1 VKTRPFLS
9 HRRADRNQVIALKR
23 TLALYGVGGW
33 RDLDDLHLGG
43 LGQPTFEHAI
53 NAVTGGFI
61 WYGTKRVL
69 GSRCVNNVEL
79 PPAIARKRRET
90 HYPLV
95 PLFVTVDPGEAR
107 KALAVPGALSNYD
120 HKTFF
125 EAHGLVRG
133 RAPIACFR
141 AEVARQYVRS
151 AVKWLGQGSY
161 TVAATALAEPAGTQD
176 FTFDWRSVLDPTS
189 RVLAGGAEAAL
200 VDALQRFRDAVRP
213 TGPFPE
219 VTLDLDLP
227 LPMAML
233 LGYEWRVTSRLKLA
247 IRQRRRSGT
256 VTVKGDGRARSGWP
270 AWRENVLGGS
280 GPCVVAAATTAAPLT
295 NSVAAYA
302 TSVGAS
308 RTIELHAPGEL
319 DAAGLRGLARHIAA
333 TLRHVHSTGAQKH
346 LLLAGPCAL
355 AALVGAASNANG
367 PTVVPFWN
375 GRGYASP
382 VAVG

>member
-9 HRRADRNQVIALKR
+9 HRRADRNQVVALKR

-33 RDLDDLHLGG
+33 RDLDDLHLGE

-53 NAVTGGFI
+53 SAVTGGFI

-69 GSRCVNNVEL
+69 GSWYVNNVEL

-90 HYPLV
+90 DYPLV
-95 PLFVTVDPGEAR
+95 PLFMTVSPSEAR
-107 KALAVPGALSNYD
+107 KALAAPGALSNYD
-120 HKTFF
+120 HNTFF

-133 RAPIACFR
+133 RAPIGSFR
-141 AEVARQYVRS
+141 ADVAGQYVRS

-161 TVAATALAEPAGTQD
+161 TIAATALAEPAGTQD

-189 RVLAGGAEAAL
+189 RVLTGGAEAAL
-200 VDALQRFRDAVRP
+200 VNALQCFRDAVRP
-213 TGPFPE
+213 TASFPE
-219 VTLDLDLP
+219 LTLDLDMP

-247 IRQRRRSGT
+247 IRQRRRSAT
-256 VTVKGDGRARSGWP
+256 VTVKGDGRTRSRWP

-280 GPCVVAAATTAAPLT
+280 GPCVVAAATTQAPLT

-302 TSVGAS
+302 ARVGAS
-308 RTIELHAPGEL
+308 RTIELHSPGEL

-333 TLRHVHSTGAQKH
+333 TLRHIGSTGVEKH

-367 PTVVPFWN
+367 PTLVPFWN
-375 GRGYASP
+375 GRGYISP
-382 VAVG
+382 VTIG